1 MNSHSACKSGRAS
14 RSYDWICGK
23 HKHNFPKKSF
33 LTIFQFGIFRRD
45 SCLLNLNGNNL
56 LGNLVSIP
64 GVTGGGA
71 GGGGGGILGGLL
83 GGK

>member
-1 MNSHSACKSGRAS
+1 MPARVGVPAGHTIGFAVSISIIS
-14 RSYDWICGK
+14 
-23 HKHNFPKKSF
+23 PKKSF
-33 LTIFQFGIFRRD
+33 LTIFQFGIFRRF

>member
-1 MNSHSACKSGRAS
+1 MPARVGVPAGHTIGFAVSISIISPQKVFSQFS
-14 RSYDWICGK
+14 K
-23 HKHNFPKKSF
+23 LNF
-33 LTIFQFGIFRRD
+33 LHRD

-71 GGGGGGILGGLL
+71 GGGGILGGLL

>member
-14 RSYDWICGK
+14 RLYDWICGK
-23 HKHNFPKKSF
+23 HKHNFPQKKVFS
-33 LTIFQFGIFRRD
+33 QFSNSEFFRRD

-56 LGNLVSIP
+56 VGNLVSIP

-71 GGGGGGILGGLL
+71 GGGGGILGGLL

>member
-1 MNSHSACKSGRAS
+1 MGVPAGYTIGFAVSIS
-14 RSYDWICGK
+14 II
-23 HKHNFPKKSF
+23 FPKKSF

>member
-1 MNSHSACKSGRAS
+1 MPARVGVPAGHTIGFAVSISIIS
-14 RSYDWICGK
+14 
-23 HKHNFPKKSF
+23 PKKSF
-33 LTIFQFGIFRRD
+33 LTIFQFEIFRRD

>member
-1 MNSHSACKSGRAS
+1 MPAGHTIGFAVSISIIS
-14 RSYDWICGK
+14 
-23 HKHNFPKKSF
+23 PTKSF
-33 LTIFQFGIFRRD
+33 LTIFQVEFFLHRD

-71 GGGGGGILGGLL
+71 GGGGILGGLL